1 METTDC
7 FILIMYL
14 GMSGGSFLV
23 SVFRLIIILIIFIS
37 VLCQSIREETGLM
50 LFLGILLLAAFAAA
64 EDDLEDEELEML
76 DMMEMLE
83 MSVNESS
90 WLNAAFLTQEE
101 R

>member
-1 METTDC
+1 
-7 FILIMYL
+7 
-14 GMSGGSFLV
+14 
-23 SVFRLIIILIIFIS
+23 
-37 VLCQSIREETGLM
+37 M

-64 EDDLEDEELEML
+64 KDDLEDEELEML